1 MYLCKLTKYVRN
13 CVVLWKN
20 YTGNKNFTWPPVATV
35 ATSFNSERS
44 MIFGEGILFLL
55 SLSLFVICCLT
66 LFVICCC
73 LLFLI
78 VCHLLL
84 FVVCSCLS
92 FVIVC
97 CLSFVVVC
105 CLSFVVFCCLLF
117 VVVCCLSCLLFFV
130 CLCLSCVVVC
140 RLSFVVVCRLPSF
153 VVCRC
158 LSFVFCCCL
167 LFVDGHCLSLF
178 FVNKLR
184 WIEMP
189 SLWRCGILCTY
200 TWKKGSILLFQ
211 AEKAILQLCKKC
223 KKLEIINYFTTK
235 W

>member
-1 MYLCKLTKYVRN
+1 MCKLTKYVRN

-20 YTGNKNFTWPPVATV
+20 YTGNKNFTWPPVAKV

-97 CLSFVVVC
+97 CLSFVIVC
-105 CLSFVVFCCLLF
+105 CLSFFVVFCLSLF
-117 VVVCCLSCLLFFV
+117 VMCFC
-130 CLCLSCVVVC
+130 
-140 RLSFVVVCRLPSF
+140 LSFVV
-153 VVCRC
+153 
-158 LSFVFCCCL
+158 CCC
-167 LFVDGHCLSLF
+167 
-178 FVNKLR
+178 
-184 WIEMP
+184 
-189 SLWRCGILCTY
+189 
-200 TWKKGSILLFQ
+200 LLFQ

-223 KKLEIINYFTTK
+223 KKIEIINYFTTK
-235 W
+235 